1 MPFQYRIPPGES
13 KLVEA
18 EADRVVG
25 WMAEVF
31 AWDAVRVDAELARY
45 RQVPP

>member
-13 KLVEA
+13 KRVEA

-25 WMAEVF
+25 WTAALF
-31 AWDAVRVDAELARY
+31 AWDAARVDAELARH
-45 RQVPP
+45 RQAPR